1 MKQLSAFAALFVRI
15 MTKKTLFSFPQSKF
29 ESPIEFYSVFKNF
42 VPPSKYIYALSPK
55 IRVNMTGIFSGLK
68 IENLGKLIQ

>member
-15 MTKKTLFSFPQSKF
+15 MTKKNVVFFPQSKF

-55 IRVNMTGIFSGLK
+55 IRVNMTGHFFGF
-68 IENLGKLIQ
+68 EN